1 MTNVAEIVKITHL
14 AEIVNI
20 GNVARILESKICG
33 IKNMHTIPVYNQQ
46 FNFLSQHFVI
56 RDFNHLQMRWKS
68 NQSNQDTT
76 PNFPYNLGEN
86 LYFSITVK
94 YFKICHSQNLSQFKS
109 LLWRI
114 ILIQDSKM

>member
-46 FNFLSQHFVI
+46 ISYCYIHVYQ
-56 RDFNHLQMRWKS
+56 
-68 NQSNQDTT
+68 
-76 PNFPYNLGEN
+76 
-86 LYFSITVK
+86 YFA
-94 YFKICHSQNLSQFKS
+94 
-109 LLWRI
+109 
-114 ILIQDSKM
+114 